1 MKISTKK
8 IAISA
13 MLIAFDVIFTRVLA
27 LNMPLTKIGLGF
39 AAVMV
44 CGMLYGPG
52 WAALCAGLGDL
63 VGSLLFPTGAY
74 FPGFT
79 VTAAIGGAMIAGAGT
94 AMLCYVTPKE
104 HLGLPDANDVREGM
118 AAFRIAAHAADI
130 ARGVPGAILRD
141 HLMSMARFEFRWP
154 DQFALAVDPARARA
168 FHDETLPGA
177 AAQKAHFCSMC
188 GPKFCPMKLAHELFK
203 D

>member
-13 MLIAFDVIFTRVLA
+13 MLIAFNVIFTRVLA

-79 VTAAIGGAMIAGAGT
+79 VTAAIGGAILGAALYKKRLKLSGCILTAFVNGLVVSLILNTTMISLVFGPPLGPLFLT
-94 AMLCYVTPKE
+94 RLGQFGVMLCVQTLVLFFLERSDTLYNKIVS
-104 HLGLPDANDVREGM
+104 LRE
-118 AAFRIAAHAADI
+118 
-130 ARGVPGAILRD
+130 
-141 HLMSMARFEFRWP
+141 
-154 DQFALAVDPARARA
+154 
-168 FHDETLPGA
+168 
-177 AAQKAHFCSMC
+177 
-188 GPKFCPMKLAHELFK
+188 
-203 D
+203 

>member
-79 VTAAIGGAMIAGAGT
+79 VTAAIGGAILGAALYNRRLKLSGCILTAFVNGLVVSLILNTTMISLVFGPPLGPLFLT
-94 AMLCYVTPKE
+94 RLGQFGIMLCVQTLVLFFLERSDTLYNKIIS
-104 HLGLPDANDVREGM
+104 
-118 AAFRIAAHAADI
+118 FRD
-130 ARGVPGAILRD
+130 
-141 HLMSMARFEFRWP
+141 
-154 DQFALAVDPARARA
+154 
-168 FHDETLPGA
+168 
-177 AAQKAHFCSMC
+177 
-188 GPKFCPMKLAHELFK
+188 
-203 D
+203 

>member
-52 WAALCAGLGDL
+52 WAALCAGLDDL

-79 VTAAIGGAMIAGAGT
+79 VTAAIGGAILGAALYKKRLKLSGCILTALVNGLVVSLILNTTMISLVFGPPLGPLFLT
-94 AMLCYVTPKE
+94 RLGQFGIMLCVQTLVLFFLERSDTLYNKIIS
-104 HLGLPDANDVREGM
+104 
-118 AAFRIAAHAADI
+118 FRD
-130 ARGVPGAILRD
+130 
-141 HLMSMARFEFRWP
+141 
-154 DQFALAVDPARARA
+154 
-168 FHDETLPGA
+168 
-177 AAQKAHFCSMC
+177 
-188 GPKFCPMKLAHELFK
+188 
-203 D
+203 

>member
-79 VTAAIGGAMIAGAGT
+79 VTDAIGGAILGAALYNRRLKLSGCILTAFVNGLVVSLILNTTMISLVFGPPLGPLFLT
-94 AMLCYVTPKE
+94 RLGQFGVMLCVQTLVLFFLERSDTLYNK
-104 HLGLPDANDVREGM
+104 
-118 AAFRIAAHAADI
+118 II
-130 ARGVPGAILRD
+130 SLRD
-141 HLMSMARFEFRWP
+141 
-154 DQFALAVDPARARA
+154 
-168 FHDETLPGA
+168 
-177 AAQKAHFCSMC
+177 
-188 GPKFCPMKLAHELFK
+188 
-203 D
+203 

>member
-27 LNMPLTKIGLGF
+27 LNMPLTKISLGF

-79 VTAAIGGAMIAGAGT
+79 VTAAIGGAILGAALYNRRLKLSGCILTAFVNGLVVSLILNTTMISLVFGPPLGPLFLT
-94 AMLCYVTPKE
+94 RLGQFGIMLYVQTLVLFCLERSDTLYNK
-104 HLGLPDANDVREGM
+104 
-118 AAFRIAAHAADI
+118 II
-130 ARGVPGAILRD
+130 SLRD
-141 HLMSMARFEFRWP
+141 
-154 DQFALAVDPARARA
+154 
-168 FHDETLPGA
+168 
-177 AAQKAHFCSMC
+177 
-188 GPKFCPMKLAHELFK
+188 
-203 D
+203 

>member
-79 VTAAIGGAMIAGAGT
+79 VTAAIGGAILGAALYNRRLKLSGCILTAFVNGLVVSLILTSTMISLVFGPPLGPLFLT
-94 AMLCYVTPKE
+94 RLGQFGIMLCVQTLVLFFLERSDTLYNKIIS
-104 HLGLPDANDVREGM
+104 
-118 AAFRIAAHAADI
+118 FRD
-130 ARGVPGAILRD
+130 
-141 HLMSMARFEFRWP
+141 
-154 DQFALAVDPARARA
+154 
-168 FHDETLPGA
+168 
-177 AAQKAHFCSMC
+177 
-188 GPKFCPMKLAHELFK
+188 
-203 D
+203 

>member
-1 MKISTKK
+1 
-8 IAISA
+8 

-52 WAALCAGLGDL
+52 WAALCAGLDDL

-79 VTAAIGGAMIAGAGT
+79 VTAAIGGA
-94 AMLCYVTPKE
+94 
-104 HLGLPDANDVREGM
+104 
-118 AAFRIAAHAADI
+118 
-130 ARGVPGAILRD
+130 IL
-141 HLMSMARFEFRWP
+141 
-154 DQFALAVDPARARA
+154 
-168 FHDETLPGA
+168 GA
-177 AAQKAHFCSMC
+177 ALYK
-188 GPKFCPMKLAHELFK
+188 KRLKLSGCILTALVNGLVVSLILNTTMI
-203 D
+203 

>member
-13 MLIAFDVIFTRVLA
+13 MLIAFDVIFTRVRA

-79 VTAAIGGAMIAGAGT
+79 VTAAIGGAILGAALYKKRLKLSGCILTALVNGLVVSLILNTTMISLVFGPPLGPLFLT
-94 AMLCYVTPKE
+94 RLGQFGIMLCVQTLVLFFLERSDTLYNKIIS
-104 HLGLPDANDVREGM
+104 
-118 AAFRIAAHAADI
+118 FRD
-130 ARGVPGAILRD
+130 
-141 HLMSMARFEFRWP
+141 
-154 DQFALAVDPARARA
+154 
-168 FHDETLPGA
+168 
-177 AAQKAHFCSMC
+177 
-188 GPKFCPMKLAHELFK
+188 
-203 D
+203 

>member
-79 VTAAIGGAMIAGAGT
+79 VTAAIGGAILGAALYKKRLKLFALLFDGYGGET
-94 AMLCYVTPKE
+94 VMDFDIVQRLQFLLE
-104 HLGLPDANDVREGM
+104 HLIGEETVKQGRNSD
-118 AAFRIAAHAADI
+118 FFAD
-130 ARGVPGAILRD
+130 
-141 HLMSMARFEFRWP
+141 F
-154 DQFALAVDPARARA
+154 
-168 FHDETLPGA
+168 
-177 AAQKAHFCSMC
+177 
-188 GPKFCPMKLAHELFK
+188 
-203 D
+203 

>member
-79 VTAAIGGAMIAGAGT
+79 VTAAIGGAILGAALYNRRLKLSGCILTAFVNGLVVSLILNTTMISLVFGPPLGPLFLT
-94 AMLCYVTPKE
+94 RLGQFGIMLCVQTLVLFFLERSDTLYNE
-104 HLGLPDANDVREGM
+104 
-118 AAFRIAAHAADI
+118 II
-130 ARGVPGAILRD
+130 SLRD
-141 HLMSMARFEFRWP
+141 
-154 DQFALAVDPARARA
+154 
-168 FHDETLPGA
+168 
-177 AAQKAHFCSMC
+177 
-188 GPKFCPMKLAHELFK
+188 
-203 D
+203 

>member
-27 LNMPLTKIGLGF
+27 LNMPLAKIGLGF

-79 VTAAIGGAMIAGAGT
+79 VTAAIGGAILGAALYNRRLKLSGCILTAFVNGLVVSLILNTTMISLVFGPPLGPLFLT
-94 AMLCYVTPKE
+94 RLGQFGIMLCVQTLVLFCLERSDTLYNE
-104 HLGLPDANDVREGM
+104 
-118 AAFRIAAHAADI
+118 II
-130 ARGVPGAILRD
+130 SLRD
-141 HLMSMARFEFRWP
+141 
-154 DQFALAVDPARARA
+154 
-168 FHDETLPGA
+168 
-177 AAQKAHFCSMC
+177 
-188 GPKFCPMKLAHELFK
+188 
-203 D
+203 

>member
-27 LNMPLTKIGLGF
+27 LNMPLTKISLGF

-79 VTAAIGGAMIAGAGT
+79 VTAAIGGAILGAALYNRRLKLSGCILTAFVNGLVVSLILNTTMISLVFGPPLGPLFLT
-94 AMLCYVTPKE
+94 RLGQFGIMLCVQTLVLFFLERSDTLY
-104 HLGLPDANDVREGM
+104 NM
-118 AAFRIAAHAADI
+118 II
-130 ARGVPGAILRD
+130 SLRD
-141 HLMSMARFEFRWP
+141 
-154 DQFALAVDPARARA
+154 
-168 FHDETLPGA
+168 
-177 AAQKAHFCSMC
+177 
-188 GPKFCPMKLAHELFK
+188 
-203 D
+203 

>member
-52 WAALCAGLGDL
+52 WAAVCAGLGDL

-79 VTAAIGGAMIAGAGT
+79 VTAAIGGAILGAALYNRRLKLSGCILTAFVNGLVVSLILNTTMISLVFGPPLGPLFLT
-94 AMLCYVTPKE
+94 RLGQFGIMLCVQTLVLFFLERSDTLY
-104 HLGLPDANDVREGM
+104 NN
-118 AAFRIAAHAADI
+118 II
-130 ARGVPGAILRD
+130 SLRD
-141 HLMSMARFEFRWP
+141 
-154 DQFALAVDPARARA
+154 
-168 FHDETLPGA
+168 
-177 AAQKAHFCSMC
+177 
-188 GPKFCPMKLAHELFK
+188 
-203 D
+203 

>member
-79 VTAAIGGAMIAGAGT
+79 VTAAIGGAILGAALYNRRLKLSGCILTALVNGLVVSLILNTTMISLVFGPPLGPLFLT
-94 AMLCYVTPKE
+94 RLGQFGIMLCVQTLVLFFLERSDTLYNKIIS
-104 HLGLPDANDVREGM
+104 
-118 AAFRIAAHAADI
+118 FRD
-130 ARGVPGAILRD
+130 
-141 HLMSMARFEFRWP
+141 
-154 DQFALAVDPARARA
+154 
-168 FHDETLPGA
+168 
-177 AAQKAHFCSMC
+177 
-188 GPKFCPMKLAHELFK
+188 
-203 D
+203 

>member
-52 WAALCAGLGDL
+52 WAAVCAGLGDL

-79 VTAAIGGAMIAGAGT
+79 VTDAIGGAILGAALYKKRLKLSGCILTALVNGLVVSLILNTTMISLVFGPPLGPLFLT
-94 AMLCYVTPKE
+94 RLGQFGVMLCEQTLVLFFLERSDTLYNK
-104 HLGLPDANDVREGM
+104 
-118 AAFRIAAHAADI
+118 II
-130 ARGVPGAILRD
+130 SLRD
-141 HLMSMARFEFRWP
+141 
-154 DQFALAVDPARARA
+154 
-168 FHDETLPGA
+168 
-177 AAQKAHFCSMC
+177 
-188 GPKFCPMKLAHELFK
+188 
-203 D
+203 

>member
-79 VTAAIGGAMIAGAGT
+79 VTAAIGGAILGAALYKKRLKLSGCILTALVNGLVVSLILNTTMISLVFGPPLGPLFLT
-94 AMLCYVTPKE
+94 RLGQFGVMLYVQTFVLFFLERSDTLYNK
-104 HLGLPDANDVREGM
+104 
-118 AAFRIAAHAADI
+118 II
-130 ARGVPGAILRD
+130 SLRD
-141 HLMSMARFEFRWP
+141 
-154 DQFALAVDPARARA
+154 
-168 FHDETLPGA
+168 
-177 AAQKAHFCSMC
+177 
-188 GPKFCPMKLAHELFK
+188 
-203 D
+203 

>member
-52 WAALCAGLGDL
+52 WAAVCAGLGDL

-79 VTAAIGGAMIAGAGT
+79 VTDAIGGAILGAALYKKRLKLSGCILTALVNGLVVSLILNTTMISLVFGPPLGPLFLT
-94 AMLCYVTPKE
+94 RLGQFGIMLCEQTLVLFFLERSDTLYNKIIS
-104 HLGLPDANDVREGM
+104 LRE
-118 AAFRIAAHAADI
+118 
-130 ARGVPGAILRD
+130 
-141 HLMSMARFEFRWP
+141 
-154 DQFALAVDPARARA
+154 
-168 FHDETLPGA
+168 
-177 AAQKAHFCSMC
+177 
-188 GPKFCPMKLAHELFK
+188 
-203 D
+203 

>member
-79 VTAAIGGAMIAGAGT
+79 VTAAIGGAILGAALYKKRLKLSGCILTAFVNGLVVSLILNTTMISLVFGPPLGPLFLT
-94 AMLCYVTPKE
+94 RLGQFGVMLYVQTLVLFFLERSDTLYNKI
-104 HLGLPDANDVREGM
+104 VS
-118 AAFRIAAHAADI
+118 
-130 ARGVPGAILRD
+130 LRD
-141 HLMSMARFEFRWP
+141 
-154 DQFALAVDPARARA
+154 
-168 FHDETLPGA
+168 
-177 AAQKAHFCSMC
+177 
-188 GPKFCPMKLAHELFK
+188 
-203 D
+203 

>member
-1 MKISTKK
+1 
-8 IAISA
+8 

-79 VTAAIGGAMIAGAGT
+79 VTAAIGGAILGAAADDHLHDRTSFGRAAACLAGTAGAG
-94 AMLCYVTPKE
+94 
-104 HLGLPDANDVREGM
+104 
-118 AAFRIAAHAADI
+118 
-130 ARGVPGAILRD
+130 
-141 HLMSMARFEFRWP
+141 
-154 DQFALAVDPARARA
+154 RAT
-168 FHDETLPGA
+168 DERSR
-177 AAQKAHFCSMC
+177 CI
-188 GPKFCPMKLAHELFK
+188 
-203 D
+203 

>member
-79 VTAAIGGAMIAGAGT
+79 VTDAIGGAILGAALYKKRLKLSGCILTALVNGLVVSLILNTTMISLVFGPPLGPLFLT
-94 AMLCYVTPKE
+94 RLGQFGVMLCVQTLVLFFLERSDTLYNK
-104 HLGLPDANDVREGM
+104 
-118 AAFRIAAHAADI
+118 II
-130 ARGVPGAILRD
+130 SLRD
-141 HLMSMARFEFRWP
+141 
-154 DQFALAVDPARARA
+154 
-168 FHDETLPGA
+168 
-177 AAQKAHFCSMC
+177 
-188 GPKFCPMKLAHELFK
+188 
-203 D
+203 

>member
-79 VTAAIGGAMIAGAGT
+79 VTAAIGGAILGAALYKKRLKLSGCILTALVNGLVVSLILNTTMISLVFGPPLGPLFLT
-94 AMLCYVTPKE
+94 RLGQFGIMLCVQTLVLFFLERSDTLYNKIIS
-104 HLGLPDANDVREGM
+104 
-118 AAFRIAAHAADI
+118 FRD
-130 ARGVPGAILRD
+130 
-141 HLMSMARFEFRWP
+141 
-154 DQFALAVDPARARA
+154 
-168 FHDETLPGA
+168 
-177 AAQKAHFCSMC
+177 
-188 GPKFCPMKLAHELFK
+188 
-203 D
+203 

>member
-52 WAALCAGLGDL
+52 WAAVCAGLGDL

-79 VTAAIGGAMIAGAGT
+79 VTAAIGGAILGAALYNRRLKLSGCILTAFVNGLVVSLILNTTMISLVFGPPLGPLFLT
-94 AMLCYVTPKE
+94 RLGQFGIMLCVQTLVLFFLERSDTLYNE
-104 HLGLPDANDVREGM
+104 
-118 AAFRIAAHAADI
+118 II
-130 ARGVPGAILRD
+130 SLRD
-141 HLMSMARFEFRWP
+141 
-154 DQFALAVDPARARA
+154 
-168 FHDETLPGA
+168 
-177 AAQKAHFCSMC
+177 
-188 GPKFCPMKLAHELFK
+188 
-203 D
+203 

>member
-79 VTAAIGGAMIAGAGT
+79 VTAAIGGAILGAALYKKRLKLSGCILTALVNGLVVSLILNTTMISLVFGPPLGPLFLT
-94 AMLCYVTPKE
+94 RLGQFGIMLCVQTLVLFFLERSDTLY
-104 HLGLPDANDVREGM
+104 NQ
-118 AAFRIAAHAADI
+118 II
-130 ARGVPGAILRD
+130 SLRD
-141 HLMSMARFEFRWP
+141 
-154 DQFALAVDPARARA
+154 
-168 FHDETLPGA
+168 
-177 AAQKAHFCSMC
+177 
-188 GPKFCPMKLAHELFK
+188 
-203 D
+203 

>member
-79 VTAAIGGAMIAGAGT
+79 VTAAIGGAILGAALYNRRLKLSGCILTAFVNGLVVSLILNTTMISLVFGPPLGPLFLT
-94 AMLCYVTPKE
+94 RLGQFGIMLCVQTLVLFYLERSDTLYNKIIS
-104 HLGLPDANDVREGM
+104 
-118 AAFRIAAHAADI
+118 FRD
-130 ARGVPGAILRD
+130 
-141 HLMSMARFEFRWP
+141 
-154 DQFALAVDPARARA
+154 
-168 FHDETLPGA
+168 
-177 AAQKAHFCSMC
+177 
-188 GPKFCPMKLAHELFK
+188 
-203 D
+203 

>member
-27 LNMPLTKIGLGF
+27 LNMPLTKISLGF

-79 VTAAIGGAMIAGAGT
+79 VTAAIGGAILGAALYKKRLKLSGCILTAFVNGLVVSLILNTTMISLVFGPPLGPLFLT
-94 AMLCYVTPKE
+94 RLGQFGVMLCVQTLVLFFLERSDTLYNKIIS
-104 HLGLPDANDVREGM
+104 
-118 AAFRIAAHAADI
+118 FRD
-130 ARGVPGAILRD
+130 
-141 HLMSMARFEFRWP
+141 
-154 DQFALAVDPARARA
+154 
-168 FHDETLPGA
+168 
-177 AAQKAHFCSMC
+177 
-188 GPKFCPMKLAHELFK
+188 
-203 D
+203 